1 MRAHVLFLF
10 IAATLCAQE
19 RFTIGGKL
27 GVPFTDPLG
36 SSSESRAYAVGPSVE
51 FRLPAGFAV
60 EASGIYHRIGK
71 TYWFN
76 FSAPVDPP
84 ALVINRTRGNSW
96 EFPVIGK
103 YYLRGRQSRWAPYFG
118 AGLAFRRVDFQSVES
133 TITSGTNLSSLV
145 STNDQRST
153 SGWKT
158 GPTAAAGVRLRV
170 GRFAFSPEVRYTR
183 WGSQGILNQKNEAG
197 LFLGFAF

>member
-10 IAATLCAQE
+10 IAASLSAQE
-19 RFTIGGKL
+19 RFAIGGKV
-27 GVPFTDPLG
+27 GVPLSDPMG
-36 SSSESRAYAVGPSVE
+36 PSSESRPYAVGPSVE

-60 EASGIYHRIGK
+60 EASGVYHRIGQ
-71 TYWFN
+71 TYWYN
-76 FSAPVDPP
+76 GAPFDTP
-84 ALVINRTRGNSW
+84 AVVINRTRGNSW

-103 YYLRGRQSRWAPYFG
+103 YYLRGRRSRWAPYLG
-118 AGLAFRRVDFQSVES
+118 AGLAFRRVNFESVAS
-133 TITSGTNLSSLV
+133 IASGTNLTPLV
-145 STNDQRST
+145 STLHQDST

-158 GPTAAAGVRLRV
+158 GTAAAAGIRLRA
-170 GRFAFSPEVRYTR
+170 GRFAISPEVRYTR